1 MSTRGV
7 RRFVKDLLRRR
18 RPRPF
23 AAGPGDEAEL
33 RTAVLLRAARPGG
46 AAASE
51 EFVAGL
57 HRRLAEELGEPA
69 PAPGGNRRRFIQV
82 SSAAAVAAA
91 AGAGVEYLVTSEA
104 EPAATPPAPPPE
116 ETTLRPGNGE
126 WRAVVAAHDLPEG
139 GARPFD
145 FGAVAGFVHRSGG
158 QVQAVS
164 ATCTHLGCRLSL
176 DAPARR
182 LNCPCHRTSF
192 AADGVV
198 LTHQLPVTPPPLPHL
213 VVREAGGVVE
223 VLVPPA
229 GA

>member
-1 MSTRGV
+1 MTTRGV

-18 RPRPF
+18 RPRAF

-33 RTAVLLRAARPGG
+33 RTAVLLRAARPGAG
-46 AAASE
+46 AASE

-57 HRRLAEELGEPA
+57 HRRLAQELGEPA
-69 PAPGGNRRRFIQV
+69 PTGNRRRFIQV

-91 AGAGVEYLVTSEA
+91 AGAGVEYLVTSGTA
-104 EPAATPPAPPPE
+104 EPAAE
-116 ETTLRPGNGE
+116 DVLRPENGE

-139 GARPFD
+139 GVLPFD
-145 FGAVAGFVHRSGG
+145 FGAVAGFVQRSAG
-158 QVQAVS
+158 QVRAVS
-164 ATCTHLGCRLSL
+164 ATCTHLGCRLNL

-192 AADGVV
+192 TVDGAV
-198 LTHQLPVTPPPLPHL
+198 LVHQLPVTPPPLPHL

-223 VLVPPA
+223 VLVPPT

>member
-1 MSTRGV
+1 VSTRGV

-46 AAASE
+46 GAASE

-57 HRRLAEELGEPA
+57 HRRLARELGEPA

-104 EPAATPPAPPPE
+104 EPAAAPQPPE
-116 ETTLRPGNGE
+116 ETTLRPENGR

-139 GARPFD
+139 GVLPFD

-164 ATCTHLGCRLSL
+164 ATCTHLGCRLNL

-192 AADGVV
+192 AVDGVV
-198 LTHQLPVTPPPLPHL
+198 LVHQLPVTPAPLPHL

-223 VLVPPA
+223 VLVPSA

>member
-23 AAGPGDEAEL
+23 AATAGDEAEL
-33 RTAVLLRAARPGG
+33 RTAVLLRAARPGAG
-46 AAASE
+46 AASE
-51 EFVAGL
+51 EFVTGL
-57 HRRLAEELGEPA
+57 HRRLAQELGEPA
-69 PAPGGNRRRFIQV
+69 PAPGGTRRRFIQV
-82 SSAAAVAAA
+82 SSAAVAAA
-91 AGAGVEYLVTSEA
+91 AGAGVEYLVTSDA
-104 EPAATPPAPPPE
+104 QQAAAPPPPE
-116 ETTLRPGNGE
+116 ETLRPENGE

-139 GARPFD
+139 GVLPFD
-145 FGAVAGFVHRSGG
+145 FGAVAGFVQRSGG
-158 QVQAVS
+158 QVRAVS
-164 ATCTHLGCRLSL
+164 ATCTHLGCRLNL

-192 AADGVV
+192 AVDGVV